1 MVDFRTPGVFGPT
14 VNPGSGVN
22 WNVRFGSGTPEDRY
36 GSGYGNL
43 GQVED
48 YRTFLPV
55 NPGYGAE
62 VKPLAVDDLTGDD
75 LHEGIDAIYGTGGA
89 SNGGTDD
96 EDGNWWDVFSKIPYG
111 EIFRYGA
118 GPAANLYGSVKA
130 AQIASDAQKRA
141 LEEARRWREAE
152 WTLADQTRAERTE
165 PMEAYN
171 ALVQDKINRAN
182 SRNLAFQTMAGNFMA
197 EHAFPG
203 QDMQFDKYLPPDLPA
218 SMQSTAARDRMPYPS
233 QSSSQARQSTPE
245 YSSRYRGL
253 SYEDLGAEQAWQNAQ
268 ETERKAREH
277 EYGDSFWDPIKSA
290 IGPAATLA
298 GSIMGGPGGVA
309 LAMGGG
315 LYDRYKS

>member
-1 MVDFRTPGVFGPT
+1 MGVNDQYPGATG
-14 VNPGSGVN
+14 GGVN
-22 WNVRFGSGTPEDRY
+22 WNVFGDEGF
-36 GSGYGNL
+36 G
-43 GQVED
+43 
-48 YRTFLPV
+48 
-55 NPGYGAE
+55 NPGM
-62 VKPLAVDDLTGDD
+62 LASPPIDPAGEIGMETG
-75 LHEGIDAIYGTGGA
+75 LPRAWAMGLGGDED
-89 SNGGTDD
+89 G
-96 EDGNWWDVFSKIPYG
+96 EDGNWWDFLTDIPYG
-111 EIFRYGA
+111 KIFEHGA

-203 QDMQFDKYLPPDLPA
+203 MDMQFDKYLPPDLPV
-218 SMQSTAARDRMPYPS
+218 SMQSTAARERMPYPS
-233 QSSSQARQSTPE
+233 QSSSSQARQSTPE

-268 ETERKAREH
+268 ETERKAREQ
-277 EYGDSFWDPIKSA
+277 EYGDSFWDPIQSA

-298 GSIMGGPGGVA
+298 GSIMGGPGGAA
-309 LAMGGG
+309 LAIGGG
-315 LYDRYKS
+315 LFDRIRS